1 MFARKIL
8 VVEHEKIIASNIR
21 KSLQKLGYF
30 VSEITKS
37 GEEAIKKVAEIHPH
51 LVLIDICLAG
61 EIDGLHLADI
71 IQNQFHLPVVYLTD
85 RSQHKILHKK
95 NQLSEPFSYIVKPFI
110 ESDLHLAIEMALYK
124 HQSKKILYE
133 EKQRLGAIINSM
145 GCAVIVTYANGCI
158 QMMNPIA
165 ELMTGWKQSEA
176 FGKDLVEV
184 VNLVDKDVGE
194 TIENLAIDVMEAG
207 KILNLPENCTL
218 ITKDGREIAIGDN
231 VAPIRDQ
238 NGNITGAVLVFQDI
252 TRRKQTEAQLIRN
265 AFYDGLTALPNRV
278 LFLDRLRQ
286 TIERSKRRSDYY
298 FAVLFLDLDGFKEIN
313 DRFGHGIGDDFLVA
327 FGHGIGDD
335 FLVAIARRLESCLRS
350 GDTVARFGGDEFT
363 VLLEDIK
370 DITDAI
376 NVAKRIQDSLRL
388 PVNLNGYQLSTTASI
403 GITWNFSS
411 YEEPATLLRDADIA
425 MYRAKRQGKA
435 TYAIFS

>member
-8 VVEHEKIIASNIR
+8 VVEDEKVIASNIR
-21 KSLQKLGYF
+21 KSLQKLGYS

-37 GEEAIKKVAEIHPH
+37 GEEAIKKVAETHPH

-61 EIDGLHLADI
+61 EIDGVHVADI
-71 IQNQFHLPVVYLTD
+71 IQNHFHVPVVYLTEC
-85 RSQHKILHKK
+85 SEYKTLHK
-95 NQLSEPFSYIVKPFI
+95 NQLSEPFSYIVKPFL
-110 ESDLHLAIEMALYK
+110 ESDLHFAIEMALYK

-176 FGKDLVEV
+176 LGKDLVEV

-194 TIENLAIDVMEAG
+194 TIENLATYVMEAG
-207 KILNLPENCTL
+207 EIFNLPENCTL
-218 ITKDGREIAIGDN
+218 ITKEGKEIAIGDN

-238 NGNITGAVLVFQDI
+238 KGNITGAVLVFQDI
-252 TRRKQTEAQLIRN
+252 TKRKQTEAQLIRN

-327 FGHGIGDD
+327 
-335 FLVAIARRLESCLRS
+335 IARRLESCLRS

-370 DITDAI
+370 DITDAT
-376 NVAKRIQDSLRL
+376 NVAKRIQDSLRS
-388 PVNLNGYQLSTTASI
+388 PVNLNGYELSATASI
-403 GITWNFSS
+403 GITWNFSN

>member
-8 VVEHEKIIASNIR
+8 VVEDEKILASNIR
-21 KSLQKLGYF
+21 KSLQKLGYS
-30 VSEITKS
+30 VSEITQS
-37 GEEAIKKVAEIHPH
+37 GEEVIKKVAETNPH

-61 EIDGLHLADI
+61 EIDGVHVADI
-71 IQNQFHLPVVYLTD
+71 IQNNFHVPVVYLTD
-85 RSQHKILHKK
+85 RSEYKTLDK

-110 ESDLHLAIEMALYK
+110 ESDLHFTIEMALYK

-133 EKQRLGAIINSM
+133 EKQRLAAIINSM
-145 GCAVIVTYANGCI
+145 GCAVIVTYANGSI

-165 ELMTGWKQSEA
+165 ELITGWKQSEA

-194 TIENLAIDVMEAG
+194 KNGNLAIHVIEAG
-207 KILNLPENCTL
+207 EIFNLPENCTL
-218 ITKDGREIAIGDN
+218 ITKYGEEIAIGDN

-238 NGNITGAVLVFQDI
+238 NGNITGAVLIFQDI
-252 TRRKQTEAQLIRN
+252 TKRKQTEAQLIHS
-265 AFYDGLTALPNRV
+265 AFYDGLTALPNRA
-278 LFLDRLRQ
+278 LFLDRLTQ
-286 TIERSKRRSDYY
+286 AIERSKRRSNYY

-313 DRFGHGIGDDFLVA
+313 DRFGHE
-327 FGHGIGDD
+327 IGDD
-335 FLVAIARRLESCLRS
+335 FLVAIARRLELCLRS
-350 GDTVARFGGDEFT
+350 GDTLARFGGDEFT
-363 VLLEDIK
+363 VFLDDIK
-370 DITDAI
+370 DITDAT

-388 PVNLNGYQLSTTASI
+388 PLNLNGYPLSTTASI
-403 GITWNFSS
+403 GITWNFSN

>member
-8 VVEHEKIIASNIR
+8 VVEDEKNLASNIR
-21 KSLQKLGYF
+21 KSLQKLGYS
-30 VSEITKS
+30 VSEITEY
-37 GEEAIKKVAEIHPH
+37 GEEVIKKVAETHPH

-61 EIDGLHLADI
+61 EIDNLHVADI
-71 IQNQFHLPVVYLTD
+71 IQNHFHVPVIYLTKC
-85 RSQHKILHKK
+85 SKYQTLHK
-95 NQLSEPFSYIVKPFI
+95 NQLSEPFSYIAKPFL
-110 ESDLHLAIEMALYK
+110 ESDLHFVIEMTLYK
-124 HQSKKILYE
+124 HQTKKILDQ
-133 EKQRLGAIINSM
+133 EKQRLMTIINSM

-158 QMMNPIA
+158 EMMNPIA
-165 ELMTGWKQSEA
+165 ELITGWKQSEA
-176 FGKDLVEV
+176 LGKDLIEV
-184 VNLVDKDVGE
+184 VNLVNKDVGE
-194 TIENLAIDVMEAG
+194 KIENLATYAIEAG
-207 KILNLPENCTL
+207 KIFNLPENCTL
-218 ITKDGREIAIGDN
+218 ITKDGKEIAIGDN
-231 VAPIRDQ
+231 VAPIRDRD
-238 NGNITGAVLVFQDI
+238 GNITGAVLVFQDI
-252 TRRKQTEAQLIRN
+252 TKRKQTEAQLIRN
-265 AFYDGLTALPNRV
+265 AFYDGLTELPNRV
-278 LFLDRLRQ
+278 LFLDRLKQ

-313 DRFGHGIGDDFLVA
+313 DR

-370 DITDAI
+370 DITDAT

-388 PVNLNGYQLSTTASI
+388 PVNLNGYQLSATASI
-403 GITWNFSS
+403 GITWNFSN

-425 MYRAKRQGKA
+425 MYQAKRQGKA

>member
-8 VVEHEKIIASNIR
+8 VVEDEKNIASNIR
-21 KSLQKLGYF
+21 KRLQKLGYL
-30 VSEITKS
+30 VSEITKF
-37 GEEAIKKVAEIHPH
+37 GEEAIKKVAETHPH

-61 EIDGLHLADI
+61 EIDGLHVADI
-71 IQNQFHLPVVYLTD
+71 IQNHFHVPVVYITEY
-85 RSQHKILHKK
+85 SEYKTLHK
-95 NQLSEPFSYIVKPFI
+95 NQLSQPFTYIAKPFI
-110 ESDLHLAIEMALYK
+110 ESNLHFVIEMTLYK

-133 EKQRLGAIINSM
+133 EKQRLMAIINSM

-158 QMMNPIA
+158 EMMNPIA
-165 ELMTGWKQSEA
+165 ELITGWKQTEA
-176 FGKDLVEV
+176 FGKDLIEV
-184 VNLVDKDVGE
+184 VNLVNKDVGE
-194 TIENLAIDVMEAG
+194 KIENLVTYVIEAG
-207 KILNLPENCTL
+207 EVFNLPKNCAL
-218 ITKDGREIAIGDN
+218 ITKDGKEIAIGDN

-238 NGNITGAVLVFQDI
+238 DGNITGAVLVFQDI
-252 TRRKQTEAQLIRN
+252 TKRKLTEAQLIRN
-265 AFYDGLTALPNRV
+265 AFYDGLTELPNRV

-327 FGHGIGDD
+327 
-335 FLVAIARRLESCLRS
+335 IARRLESCLRS

-370 DITDAI
+370 DITDAT

-388 PVNLNGYQLSTTASI
+388 PVSLNGYQLSTTASI
-403 GITWNFSS
+403 GITWNFSN

-425 MYRAKRQGKA
+425 MYQAKRQGKA

>member
-8 VVEHEKIIASNIR
+8 VVEDEKILASNIR
-21 KSLQKLGYF
+21 KSLQKLGYS
-30 VSEITKS
+30 VSETTKS
-37 GEEAIKKVAEIHPH
+37 GEEAIKKIAETNPH

-61 EIDGLHLADI
+61 EIDGVQLANI
-71 IQNQFHLPVVYLTD
+71 IQNQFHLPIVYLTD
-85 RSQHKILHKK
+85 SSEYKALHT
-95 NQLSEPFSYIVKPFI
+95 SEPFSYIAKPFI
-110 ESDLHLAIEMALYK
+110 ESDLHFAIEMALYK

-133 EKQRLGAIINSM
+133 EKQRLTSIINSM
-145 GCAVIVTYANGCI
+145 GYAVIVTYANGCI
-158 QMMNPIA
+158 QMMNPLA
-165 ELMTGWKQSEA
+165 ELITGWKQSEA

-184 VNLVDKDVGE
+184 VKLVDKDIGE
-194 TIENLAIDVMEAG
+194 TIENLIVDVIESG
-207 KILNLPENCTL
+207 EVLNLPENCIL
-218 ITKDGREIAIGDN
+218 ITKDGKEIAIGDN

-238 NGNITGAVLVFQDI
+238 NGNITGTVLIFQDI
-252 TRRKQTEAQLIRN
+252 TKRKQTEAQLIRN

-278 LFLDRLRQ
+278 LFLDRLKQ

-313 DRFGHGIGDDFLVA
+313 DR

-370 DITDAI
+370 DITDAT

-388 PVNLNGYQLSTTASI
+388 PVNLNGYELSATASI

-435 TYAIFS
+435 TYSIFS

>member
-1 MFARKIL
+1 MLARKIL
-8 VVEHEKIIASNIR
+8 VVEDEKILASNIR
-21 KSLQKLGYF
+21 KSLQKLGYS

-37 GEEAIKKVAEIHPH
+37 GKEAIKKVAETHPH

-61 EIDGLHLADI
+61 EIDGVHVADI
-71 IQNQFHLPVVYLTD
+71 IQNHFHVPVVYLTECLEY
-85 RSQHKILHKK
+85 KTLHK
-95 NQLSEPFSYIVKPFI
+95 NQLSEPFSYIVKPVI
-110 ESDLHLAIEMALYK
+110 ERDLYFAIEMALYK

-133 EKQRLGAIINSM
+133 EKQRLATIINSM
-145 GCAVIVTYANGCI
+145 GCAVIVTYANGSI

-165 ELMTGWKQSEA
+165 ERITGWKQSEA

-194 TIENLAIDVMEAG
+194 TIENLATDVMEAG
-207 KILNLPENCTL
+207 EIFNLPENCTL

-231 VAPIRDQ
+231 VSPIRDRD
-238 NGNITGAVLVFQDI
+238 GNITGAVLIFQDI
-252 TRRKQTEAQLIRN
+252 TKRKQTEAQLIRN

-313 DRFGHGIGDDFLVA
+313 DRFGHGIGDDFL
-327 FGHGIGDD
+327 I
-335 FLVAIARRLESCLRS
+335 AIARRLESCLRG

-370 DITDAI
+370 DITDAT

-403 GITWNFSS
+403 GITWNFTNHD
-411 YEEPATLLRDADIA
+411 EPATLLRDADIA

-435 TYAIFS
+435 TYAIF

>member
-1 MFARKIL
+1 MFVRKIL
-8 VVEHEKIIASNIR
+8 VIEDEKILTSNII
-21 KSLQKLGYF
+21 KSLGKLGYS
-30 VSEITKS
+30 VSRITKS
-37 GEEAIKKVAEIHPH
+37 GEEAIKKVAETHPDI
-51 LVLIDICLAG
+51 VLIDVCLAG
-61 EIDGLHLADI
+61 EIDGIKVADT
-71 IQNQFHLPVVYLTD
+71 IQNNLHVPIVYLTE
-85 RSQHKILHKK
+85 SSEYKALQK

-110 ESDLHLAIEMALYK
+110 ESDLHFAIEMALYK

-133 EKQRLGAIINSM
+133 EKQRLAAIINSM
-145 GCAVIVTYANGCI
+145 GYGVIVTYANGCI

-165 ELMTGWKQSEA
+165 ELITGWKQSEV
-176 FGKDLVEV
+176 FEKDLVEV
-184 VNLVDKDVGE
+184 VSLLDKDVE
-194 TIENLAIDVMEAG
+194 ERIENLATYVIEAG
-207 KILNLPENCTL
+207 EVLNLPENCTL
-218 ITKDGREIAIGDN
+218 ITKDGKEIYIGDN

-252 TRRKQTEAQLIRN
+252 TKRKQTEAQLMRN
-265 AFYDGLTALPNRV
+265 AFYDGLTELPNRV

-286 TIERSKRRSDYY
+286 TIERSKRRNDYY

-327 FGHGIGDD
+327 
-335 FLVAIARRLESCLRS
+335 IARRLELCLRG

-363 VLLEDIK
+363 LLLEDIK
-370 DITDAI
+370 DITDAT

-388 PVNLNGYQLSTTASI
+388 PINLNGYQLSTTASI
-403 GITWNFSS
+403 GITWNFNH

-435 TYAIFS
+435 TYAIFN

>member
-8 VVEHEKIIASNIR
+8 IVEDEKNLASNIR
-21 KSLQKLGYF
+21 KSLQKLGYL
-30 VSEITKS
+30 VSEITES
-37 GEEAIKKVAEIHPH
+37 GEEAIKKVAENHPH

-61 EIDGLHLADI
+61 EIDGFHVADI
-71 IQNQFHLPVVYLTD
+71 IQNHFHVPVVYLTEYSEYK
-85 RSQHKILHKK
+85 RLHK
-95 NQLSEPFSYIVKPFI
+95 NQLSEPFSYIAKPFI
-110 ESDLHLAIEMALYK
+110 ESDLHFVIEMTLYK

-133 EKQRLGAIINSM
+133 EKQRLMAIINSM

-158 QMMNPIA
+158 EMMNPIA
-165 ELMTGWKQSEA
+165 ELITGWKQSEA
-176 FGKDLVEV
+176 LGKDLIEV
-184 VNLVDKDVGE
+184 VNLVNKDVGE
-194 TIENLAIDVMEAG
+194 KIENLATYVIEAG
-207 KILNLPENCTL
+207 EIFNLPENCTL
-218 ITKDGREIAIGDN
+218 ITKDGKEIAIGDN
-231 VAPIRDQ
+231 VAPIRDRD
-238 NGNITGAVLVFQDI
+238 GNITGAVLVFQDI
-252 TRRKQTEAQLIRN
+252 TKRKQTEAQLIRN
-265 AFYDGLTALPNRV
+265 AFYDGLTELPNRV

-327 FGHGIGDD
+327 
-335 FLVAIARRLESCLRS
+335 IARRLESCLRS

-370 DITDAI
+370 DITDAT

-388 PVNLNGYQLSTTASI
+388 PVNLNGYQLSATASI
-403 GITWNFSS
+403 GITWNFSN

-425 MYRAKRQGKA
+425 MYQAKRQGKA

>member
-8 VVEHEKIIASNIR
+8 IVEDEKILASNIR
-21 KSLQKLGYF
+21 KSLQKLGYS
-30 VSEITKS
+30 VSEITNS

-51 LVLIDICLAG
+51 LVLIDTCLAG
-61 EIDGLHLADI
+61 EIDGVHVVDI
-71 IQNQFHLPVVYLTD
+71 IQNQFHVPVVYLTEY
-85 RSQHKILHKK
+85 SEYKTLHK

-110 ESDLHLAIEMALYK
+110 ESDLHFAIEMTLYK
-124 HQSKKILYE
+124 HQSKKILHE
-133 EKQRLGAIINSM
+133 EKQRLTAIINSM
-145 GCAVIVTYANGCI
+145 GCAVIVTYTNGCI
-158 QMMNPIA
+158 QMMNPRA
-165 ELMTGWKQSEA
+165 EIITGWKQSEA

-194 TIENLAIDVMEAG
+194 TIQNLATDVMEAG
-207 KILNLPENCTL
+207 EILNLPENCTL
-218 ITKDGREIAIGDN
+218 ITKDGKEIAIGDN

-252 TRRKQTEAQLIRN
+252 TKRKQTEAQLIRN

-327 FGHGIGDD
+327 
-335 FLVAIARRLESCLRS
+335 IARRLESCLRS

-370 DITDAI
+370 DITDAT

-388 PVNLNGYQLSTTASI
+388 PLNLNGYQLSTTASI
-403 GITWNFSS
+403 GITWNFSNE
-411 YEEPATLLRDADIA
+411 EEPATLLRDADIA

-435 TYAIFS
+435 NYAIFS

>member
-8 VVEHEKIIASNIR
+8 VVEDEKILASNIR
-21 KSLQKLGYF
+21 KSLQKLGYS
-30 VSEITKS
+30 VSEITHS
-37 GEEAIKKVAEIHPH
+37 SEEAIKKVAEIDPH
-51 LVLIDICLAG
+51 LVLIDTCLAG
-61 EIDGLHLADI
+61 EIDGVHIADI
-71 IQNQFHLPVVYLTD
+71 IQNNFHVPVVYLTD
-85 RSQHKILHKK
+85 SSEYKKLKKSKKLKKLHK

-110 ESDLHLAIEMALYK
+110 ESDLYSAVEMALYK
-124 HQSKKILYE
+124 HQSKKMLYE
-133 EKQRLGAIINSM
+133 EKQRLNAIINSM

-165 ELMTGWKQSEA
+165 EIITGWKQSEA
-176 FGKDLVEV
+176 FGKNLVEV
-184 VNLVDKDVGE
+184 VNLVDKDLGE
-194 TIENLAIDVMEAG
+194 TIENLATDVIQAG
-207 KILNLPENCTL
+207 EVFNLPENCIL
-218 ITKDGREIAIGDN
+218 ITKDGKEIAIGDN

-252 TRRKQTEAQLIRN
+252 TKRKQTEAQLSRN

-278 LFLDRLRQ
+278 LFLDRIRQ
-286 TIERSKRRSDYY
+286 VIERSKRRSDYY

-313 DRFGHGIGDDFLVA
+313 DC

-363 VLLEDIK
+363 ILLEDIK
-370 DITDAI
+370 DINEAT
-376 NVAKRIQDSLRL
+376 NVAKRIQMSLQVPL
-388 PVNLNGYQLSTTASI
+388 NLNGYQLSTTASI

-425 MYRAKRQGKA
+425 MYRAKQQGKA

>member
-8 VVEHEKIIASNIR
+8 VVEDEKNIASNIR
-21 KSLQKLGYF
+21 KSLQKLGYL
-30 VSEITKS
+30 VLEITES
-37 GEEAIKKVAEIHPH
+37 GEEAIKKVAETHPH

-71 IQNQFHLPVVYLTD
+71 IQNHFHVPVVYLTEY
-85 RSQHKILHKK
+85 SEYKTLHK
-95 NQLSEPFSYIVKPFI
+95 NQLSEPFSYIVKPFL
-110 ESDLHLAIEMALYK
+110 ESDLHFVIEMTLYK

-133 EKQRLGAIINSM
+133 EKQRLMAIINSM

-158 QMMNPIA
+158 EMMNPIA
-165 ELMTGWKQSEA
+165 ELITGWKQSEA
-176 FGKDLVEV
+176 FGKDLIEV
-184 VNLVDKDVGE
+184 VNLVNKDVGE
-194 TIENLAIDVMEAG
+194 KIENLATYVIEAG
-207 KILNLPENCTL
+207 EVFNLPENCTL
-218 ITKDGREIAIGDN
+218 ITKDGKEIAIGDN
-231 VAPIRDQ
+231 VAPLCDRD
-238 NGNITGAVLVFQDI
+238 GNITGVVLVFQDI
-252 TRRKQTEAQLIRN
+252 TKRKQTEAQLMRN
-265 AFYDGLTALPNRV
+265 AFYDGLTELPNRI

-327 FGHGIGDD
+327 
-335 FLVAIARRLESCLRS
+335 IARRLESCLRG
-350 GDTVARFGGDEFT
+350 GDTLARFGGDEFT

-370 DITDAI
+370 DITDAT

-411 YEEPATLLRDADIA
+411 YEEPATVLRDADIA

>member
-1 MFARKIL
+1 MLARKIL
-8 VVEHEKIIASNIR
+8 VVEDEKILALNIR
-21 KSLQKLGYF
+21 KSLQKLGYS
-30 VSEITKS
+30 VSETTKS
-37 GEEAIKKVAEIHPH
+37 GKEAIKKVAETLPH

-61 EIDGLHLADI
+61 EIDGIHVADI
-71 IQNQFHLPVVYLTD
+71 IQNHFHVPVVYLTECLEY
-85 RSQHKILHKK
+85 KTLHK
-95 NQLSEPFSYIVKPFI
+95 NQLSEPFSYIVKPVI
-110 ESDLHLAIEMALYK
+110 ERDLHYAIEMALYK

-133 EKQRLGAIINSM
+133 EKQRLATIINSM
-145 GCAVIVTYANGCI
+145 GCAVIVTYANGSI

-165 ELMTGWKQSEA
+165 ERITGWKQSEA
-176 FGKDLVEV
+176 FGKNLVEV

-194 TIENLAIDVMEAG
+194 TIENLATDVMEAG
-207 KILNLPENCTL
+207 EIFNLPENCTL
-218 ITKDGREIAIGDN
+218 ITKDGKEIAIGDN
-231 VAPIRDQ
+231 VSPIRDRD
-238 NGNITGAVLVFQDI
+238 GNITGAVLIFQDI
-252 TRRKQTEAQLIRN
+252 TKRKQTEAQLIRN

-313 DRFGHGIGDDFLVA
+313 DRFGHGIGDDFL
-327 FGHGIGDD
+327 I
-335 FLVAIARRLESCLRS
+335 AIARRLELCLRG

-370 DITDAI
+370 DITDAT

-388 PVNLNGYQLSTTASI
+388 PVNLNGYQLSATASI
-403 GITWNFSS
+403 GITWNFTNHD
-411 YEEPATLLRDADIA
+411 EPATLLRDADIA

-435 TYAIFS
+435 TYAIF

>member
-8 VVEHEKIIASNIR
+8 VVEDEKNIASNIR
-21 KSLQKLGYF
+21 KSLQKLGYL
-30 VSEITKS
+30 VSEITES
-37 GEEAIKKVAEIHPH
+37 GEEAIKKVAETHPH

-61 EIDGLHLADI
+61 EIDGFHVADI
-71 IQNQFHLPVVYLTD
+71 IQNHFHVPVVYLTEC
-85 RSQHKILHKK
+85 SEYKALHK
-95 NQLSEPFSYIVKPFI
+95 NQLSEPFSYVVKPFI
-110 ESDLHLAIEMALYK
+110 ESDLHFMIEMTLYK

-133 EKQRLGAIINSM
+133 EKQRLMAIINSM

-158 QMMNPIA
+158 EMMNPIA
-165 ELMTGWKQSEA
+165 ELITGWKQSEA
-176 FGKDLVEV
+176 FGKDLIEV
-184 VNLVDKDVGE
+184 VNLVNKDVGE
-194 TIENLAIDVMEAG
+194 KIENLATYVIETGEVF
-207 KILNLPENCTL
+207 NLPENCTL
-218 ITKDGREIAIGDN
+218 ITKDGKEIAIGDN
-231 VAPIRDQ
+231 VAPICDRD
-238 NGNITGAVLVFQDI
+238 GNITGAVLVFQDI
-252 TRRKQTEAQLIRN
+252 TKRKQTEVQLIRN
-265 AFYDGLTALPNRV
+265 AFYDGLTELPNRI

-327 FGHGIGDD
+327 
-335 FLVAIARRLESCLRS
+335 IARRLESCLRS

-370 DITDAI
+370 DITDAT

-403 GITWNFSS
+403 GITWNFSN
-411 YEEPATLLRDADIA
+411 YEEPASLLRDADIA

>member
-8 VVEHEKIIASNIR
+8 IVEDEKILASNIR
-21 KSLQKLGYF
+21 KSLQKLGYS
-30 VSEITKS
+30 VSEITNS

-61 EIDGLHLADI
+61 EIDGVHVVDI
-71 IQNQFHLPVVYLTD
+71 IQNQFHVPVVYLTEY
-85 RSQHKILHKK
+85 SEYKTLHK

-110 ESDLHLAIEMALYK
+110 ESDLHFAIEMTLYK
-124 HQSKKILYE
+124 HQSKKILHE
-133 EKQRLGAIINSM
+133 EKQRLTAIINSM
-145 GCAVIVTYANGCI
+145 GCAVIVTYTNGCI
-158 QMMNPIA
+158 QMMNPRA
-165 ELMTGWKQSEA
+165 EIITGWKQSEA

-194 TIENLAIDVMEAG
+194 TIQNLATDIMEAG
-207 KILNLPENCTL
+207 EILNLPENCTL
-218 ITKDGREIAIGDN
+218 ITKDGKEIAIGDN

-252 TRRKQTEAQLIRN
+252 TKRKQTEAQLIRN

-327 FGHGIGDD
+327 
-335 FLVAIARRLESCLRS
+335 IARRLESCLRS

-370 DITDAI
+370 DITDAT

-388 PVNLNGYQLSTTASI
+388 PLNLNGYQLSTTASI
-403 GITWNFSS
+403 GITWNFSNE
-411 YEEPATLLRDADIA
+411 EEPATLLRDADIA

-435 TYAIFS
+435 NYAIFS

>member
-8 VVEHEKIIASNIR
+8 VVEDERILASNIR
-21 KSLQKLGYF
+21 NSLQKLGYS
-30 VSEITKS
+30 VSEIAKS
-37 GEEAIKKVAEIHPH
+37 GQEAIKKVAETHPH

-61 EIDGLHLADI
+61 EIEGVHVADM
-71 IQNQFHLPVVYLTD
+71 IQNHFHVPVVYLTE
-85 RSQHKILHKK
+85 SSEYKTLQK
-95 NQLSEPFSYIVKPFI
+95 NQLSEPFIYIVKPFL
-110 ESDLHLAIEMALYK
+110 ESDLHFAIEMALYK

-133 EKQRLGAIINSM
+133 EKQRLAAIINSM

-165 ELMTGWKQSEA
+165 ELITGWKQSEA
-176 FGKDLVEV
+176 FGKNLVEV
-184 VNLVDKDVGE
+184 VSLVDKDVGE
-194 TIENLAIDVMEAG
+194 KIEDLATYVIEAG
-207 KILNLPENCTL
+207 EVLNLPENCTL
-218 ITKDGREIAIGDN
+218 ITKDGKEIAIGDN

-252 TRRKQTEAQLIRN
+252 TKRKQTEAQLMRN
-265 AFYDGLTALPNRV
+265 AFYDGLTELPNRV

-286 TIERSKRRSDYY
+286 TIERSKRRNDYY

-327 FGHGIGDD
+327 
-335 FLVAIARRLESCLRS
+335 IARRLESCLRG

-363 VLLEDIK
+363 VLLDDIK
-370 DITDAI
+370 GITDAT
-376 NVAKRIQDSLRL
+376 NVAKRIQESLRS
-388 PVNLNGYQLSTTASI
+388 PVNLNGYELSTTASI
-403 GITWNFSS
+403 GITWNFIN

-435 TYAIFS
+435 TYTIFSEK

>member
-8 VVEHEKIIASNIR
+8 VVEDEKILASNIR
-21 KSLQKLGYF
+21 NSLQKLGYS
-30 VSEITKS
+30 VSETTKS
-37 GEEAIKKVAEIHPH
+37 GEEAIKKVAETHPH

-61 EIDGLHLADI
+61 EIDGVHVADI
-71 IQNQFHLPVVYLTD
+71 IQNQLNIPVVYLTNC
-85 RSQHKILHKK
+85 SEYKTLPN

-110 ESDLHLAIEMALYK
+110 ESDLHLTIEMALYK

-133 EKQRLGAIINSM
+133 EKQRLTAIINSM
-145 GCAVIVTYANGCI
+145 GCAVIVTYANGSI
-158 QMMNPIA
+158 QMMNPKA
-165 ELMTGWKQSEA
+165 ELITGWKQTEA
-176 FGKDLVEV
+176 LEKDLEEV
-184 VNLVDKDVGE
+184 VSLVDKDVGE
-194 TIENLAIDVMEAG
+194 RIENLAKYVIESG
-207 KILNLPENCTL
+207 EIFNLPENCTL
-218 ITKDGREIAIGDN
+218 ISKDGKEIAIGDN

-252 TRRKQTEAQLIRN
+252 TKRKQTEAQLIRN
-265 AFYDGLTALPNRV
+265 AFYDGLTELPNRV

-286 TIERSKRRSDYY
+286 TIERSKRRNNYY

-327 FGHGIGDD
+327 
-335 FLVAIARRLESCLRS
+335 IARRLELCLRG

-370 DITDAI
+370 DITDATNI
-376 NVAKRIQDSLRL
+376 AKRIQDSLRL
-388 PVNLNGYQLSTTASI
+388 PLNLNGYQLSTTASI
-403 GITWNFSS
+403 GITWNFTN

>member
-1 MFARKIL
+1 
-8 VVEHEKIIASNIR
+8 V
-21 KSLQKLGYF
+21 
-30 VSEITKS
+30 
-37 GEEAIKKVAEIHPH
+37 
-51 LVLIDICLAG
+51 
-61 EIDGLHLADI
+61 
-71 IQNQFHLPVVYLTD
+71 PVIYLTD
-85 RSQHKILHKK
+85 SSEYKTLYK
-95 NQLSEPFSYIVKPFI
+95 NQLSEPFCYIVKPFI
-110 ESDLHLAIEMALYK
+110 ESDLHFAVEMALYK

-133 EKQRLGAIINSM
+133 EKQRLGSIINSM
-145 GCAVIVTYANGCI
+145 GYAVIVTYANGCI
-158 QMMNPIA
+158 QMMNPRA
-165 ELMTGWKQSEA
+165 ELITGWKQSEA

-184 VNLVDKDVGE
+184 VSLVDKDVGE
-194 TIENLAIDVMEAG
+194 KIENLATNVIETG
-207 KILNLPENCTL
+207 KVLNLPENCTL
-218 ITKDGREIAIGDN
+218 ITKEGKEIVIGDN
-231 VAPIRDQ
+231 VAPILDQ

-252 TRRKQTEAQLIRN
+252 TKRKETEAQLIRN

-327 FGHGIGDD
+327 
-335 FLVAIARRLESCLRS
+335 IARRLELCLRG

-363 VLLEDIK
+363 ILLEDIK
-370 DITDAI
+370 DITDAT
-376 NVAKRIQDSLRL
+376 NVAKRIQDSLRS

-403 GITWNFSS
+403 GITWNFSN

-435 TYAIFS
+435 TYTIFS